1 MNNDMGEKTKST
13 DILLSVILPA
23 FNEEAT
29 IGAVLQDIKHYL
41 EQQNYD
47 AEIIVVDDASTDSTY
62 QVLSQ
67 FNKSHPIR
75 ILRNSSNAGKGYSV
89 KKGIMASSGRFLL
102 VMDADGAYT
111 LSSLNDFLVPLLEGK
126 YHVAVGNRRLHS
138 SRFVMSP
145 THLPYVYVRH
155 LIGLAFNM
163 FSKVIVLQKITDTQC
178 GYKCFCRE
186 AAMEIF
192 RLQRLKGFCFDVEV
206 LFLAKKLGYR
216 CVEVPVTFHYDG
228 ERSSV
233 RLLPHSLYYVLDLV
247 KIRLN
252 DTLGRYSVRK
262 DK

>member
-67 FNKSHPIR
+67 FNESHPIC
-75 ILRNSSNAGKGYSV
+75 ILQNRGNSGKGYSV

-111 LSSLNDFLVPLLEGK
+111 LSSLNDFLLPLLGGE
-126 YHVAVGNRRLHS
+126 YHIAVGNRRLHS

-145 THLPYVYVRH
+145 RHLPYVYVRH
-155 LIGLAFNM
+155 LIGLTFNM
-163 FSKVIVLQKITDTQC
+163 FSKLIVLQRSTDTQC
-178 GYKCFCRE
+178 GCKCFCRE
-186 AAMEIF
+186 AAIGIF
-192 RLQRLKGFCFDVEV
+192 RLQRIKGFCFDVEV